1 MTTGKLITAI
11 VLFAAAAALLV
22 LAAFHFAGKGFLFN
36 NAYIYASKEERRTMD
51 KKPWYVQSAVVF
63 CLLSAVFIVL
73 GLSVVLRAYRI
84 ELLALPIAAAAIVY
98 AVWSTVRI
106 EKKRKEKNEKR

>member
-11 VLFAAAAALLV
+11 VLFAVAAALLV
-22 LAAFHFAGKGFLFN
+22 MAILHFAGKGFLFN
-36 NAYIYASKEERRTMD
+36 NAYIYASKEEREAMD

-63 CLLSAVFIVL
+63 CFLSVIFIIL
-73 GLSVVLRAYRI
+73 GLSIVFRDYKI
-84 ELLALPIAAAAIVY
+84 ELLTIPFAAAAVVY

-106 EKKRKEKNEKR
+106 EKKRKGKNEKR

>member
-1 MTTGKLITAI
+1 MTTTELITAI
-11 VLFAAAAALLV
+11 VLFAVAAALLV
-22 LAAFHFAGKGFLFN
+22 MAILHFAGKGSLFN

-51 KKPWYVQSAVVF
+51 KKPWYIQSAVVF

-73 GLSVVLRAYRI
+73 GLSVVLQAYRI
-84 ELLALPIAAAAIVY
+84 ELLAIPIAAAVIVY

-106 EKKRKEKNEKR
+106 EKKRKENNEKR